1 MGVKLVEPLTAV
13 DKTTRSITGWSIG
26 QGHHAAAAATTTIS
40 AHSDLG
46 TQQLSREQKLNH
58 AF

>member
-1 MGVKLVEPLTAV
+1 MGVKLVEPLSAV

-26 QGHHAAAAATTTIS
+26 QGHHAAAATTTIS